1 MIEII
6 GIVAATITAF
16 GVFPQ
21 LIKTWQTKKAEDL
34 SYGLLIFLIIGV
46 SLWLVYGWMIKAIP
60 VILESA
66 ISLSSIL
73 GVLVLK
79 VIYGRKHE
87 S

>member
-1 MIEII
+1 MTELI
-6 GIVAATITAF
+6 GIVAATITSF

-34 SYGLLIFLIIGV
+34 SYGMLLFLIIGV
-46 SLWLVYGWMIKAIP
+46 TLWLLYGFMIKAIP

-66 ISLSSIL
+66 ISLSSII
-73 GVLVLK
+73 GVLILK
-79 VIYGRKHE
+79 IIYRRNYE